1 MEING
6 WTEDAVPTV
15 WIPTILFM
23 ITGCTYEKQEK
34 KRRTAVAST
43 KGINLTLETISD
55 LIPTFQLTH
64 FNSYSIPVIIQTT
77 ELQYFLVE
85 YVLL

>member
-1 MEING
+1 MHI
-6 WTEDAVPTV
+6 WKTR
-15 WIPTILFM
+15 
-23 ITGCTYEKQEK
+23 KEK
-34 KRRTAVAST
+34 K
-43 KGINLTLETISD
+43 KNCCGINQGNKSDSLETILD